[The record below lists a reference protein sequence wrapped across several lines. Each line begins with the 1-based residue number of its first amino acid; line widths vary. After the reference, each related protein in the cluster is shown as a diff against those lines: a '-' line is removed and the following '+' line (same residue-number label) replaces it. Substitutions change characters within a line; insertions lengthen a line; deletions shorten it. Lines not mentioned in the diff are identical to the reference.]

1 MAGTVDGA
9 TRLTDRKIRV
19 LAISPIPE
27 EGAGCRFRIAH
38 YIPFLE
44 AHGFDVTLNTLF
56 TTEFFRFVYKPGHLA
71 RKAAVF
77 AGLALK
83 HLWSLHRV
91 PQYDVIFI
99 YREILPV
106 GPAFVEWLL
115 SMPGCPPIVF
125 DFDDAIF
132 LPSVSEAN
140 RLIAAL
146 KTPGKVATIVRR
158 SSQVVVGNDYLGAYA
173 RQFNSA
179 VTVIPTSVDTTKFTP
194 APGSRTPDPGS
205 RIPDPGSRPVVGWI
219 GSPTTASYI
228 RGLAPVL
235 QRVAAQHPF
244 VLNVSGTGEPV
255 TMPGV
260 RVDNPEWKLSSEIE
274 LFRNCDI
281 GVYPLVDDAWAK
293 GKCGFKAIEFM
304 ACGVPVVASA
314 VGVNREIIEDGVNGF
329 LAATDNEWVEKL
341 GRLIAD
347 PALRARFA
355 ASGRRTIE
363 ERYSLHVNA
372 PRLADVLRRAAGNGG
387 ARRHG

>member
-1 MAGTVDGA
+1 M
-9 TRLTDRKIRV
+9 TDRKIRV

-38 YIPFLE
+38 YIPYLE

-71 RKAAVF
+71 RKAAAF

-83 HLWSLHRV
+83 HLWALHRV
-91 PQYDVIFI
+91 PHYDVIFI

-106 GPAFVEWLL
+106 GPAVVEWLL

-158 SSQVVVGNDYLGAYA
+158 STQVVVGNDYLGAYA
-173 RQFNSA
+173 RQFNPA
-179 VTVIPTSVDTTKFTP
+179 VTVIPTSVDTTRFTP
-194 APGSRTPDPGS
+194 TVGSGNPDRGS
-205 RIPDPGSRPVVGWI
+205 LPVVGWI

-260 RVDNPEWKLSSEIE
+260 RVENPEWQLSSEIE

-329 LAATDNEWVEKL
+329 LATTDNEWVDKL
-341 GRLIAD
+341 GRLIAE

-355 ASGRRTIE
+355 AAGRRTIE

-372 PRLADVLRRAAGNGG
+372 PRLADVLRRAAGNGA
-387 ARRHG
+387 ARRDE

>member
-1 MAGTVDGA
+1 MTH
-9 TRLTDRKIRV
+9 RPIRV

-38 YIPFLE
+38 YIPYLE
-44 AHGFDVTLNTLF
+44 AHGFNVTLLTLF
-56 TTEFFRFVYKPGHLA
+56 STDFFRRVYRPGHLLA
-71 RKAAVF
+71 KSVVF
-77 AGLALK
+77 AGLALR
-83 HLWSLHRV
+83 HLWALRRV
-91 PQYDVIFI
+91 REYDVVFI
-99 YREILPV
+99 YRELFPV
-106 GPAFVEWLL
+106 GPAFVEWLMSL
-115 SMPGCPPIVF
+115 PGCPPIVF

-146 KTPGKVATIVRR
+146 KTPSKVATIVRR
-158 SSQVVVGNDYLGAYA
+158 SAEIVVGNDYLGAYA
-173 RQFNSA
+173 RQFNPA
-179 VTVIPTSVDTTKFTP
+179 VTVIPTSVDTTMFKP
-194 APGSRTPDPGS
+194 APAALPRDAAA
-205 RIPDPGSRPVVGWI
+205 PVVGWI

-228 RGLAPVL
+228 LGLAPVL

-260 RVDNPEWKLSSEIE
+260 RVENPVWQLSGEID
-274 LFRNCDI
+274 LFRGCDV

-329 LAATDNEWVEKL
+329 LATTDNEWVEKL
-341 GRLIAD
+341 GRLIAE

-355 ASGRRTIE
+355 AAGRRTIE

-372 PRLADVLRRAAGNGG
+372 PRLADVLKRAAGGG
-387 ARRHG
+387 AARRDQ